1 MPQIPT
7 YEGPRVRTAGIPTVR
22 QSVPDVRIDTRGL
35 DQLVDVVDR
44 RIERDARDE
53 ASRMELQVR
62 RDWQQERARLRGLYK
77 ADQAGRYQ
85 EEANAWW
92 QKAPETYGQQFSPMA
107 RQAAQQSL
115 MGLQVQADA
124 DTLGYVEGEQR
135 RARET
140 NFRALQSQRIA
151 DAGRTITP
159 QNARDV
165 SRSTVDALRQSAID
179 YAIGEGFVD
188 NASQVA
194 EGLAREQIARF
205 HADVAVTLASKPGG
219 AEAARNYLIEFG
231 GDIEPNVRTRLDEAI
246 TTTANNEA
254 GQDFARSVA
263 TLPYAE
269 RLKRAG
275 EIANPEQKKAALA
288 AIDADE
294 VRIQRARTQQAD
306 QAYGALRLG
315 VLQGREPT
323 PIEMQALASID
334 ANKAADLQA
343 VILAKRKADKDAAK
357 GEPVKTNWATYQSL
371 SEAIGRGER
380 VEVYK
385 FADRLAGSEVEKLI
399 DLQTKRNDPGKAIEV
414 ATTEQQLGAFMASQR
429 FEDREKGIFRDAVYD
444 RLNEFAKRNKREA
457 TFDER
462 AAIMASLNT
471 EVVTSK
477 GVFWDSKDPAFKAS
491 PELRNRATEG
501 AMAPQGG
508 APGRPA
514 EFVVGREYTDAAG
527 NKAIYQGSGRWQPVV
542 QQPRAAPA
550 PAPAARPAAAPVASA
565 PAAVAP
571 AAIAP
576 GVQLPPMPRPAA
588 PAAAPVVAPAA
599 VAAPA
604 PVASA
609 PAPIAPGVA
618 LPAMRSPAAPAPVA
632 APTPVPV
639 PVAPPAPT
647 PAPRPAPAARPAPTP
662 APVPVAPAPAPAPVA
677 APTPVAAPAPAPRQ
691 APAAPAPITS
701 VSIVGLP
708 SVQEVVR
715 NPGEIIGASPER
727 LAQVQADIT
736 TARTGIEGMREA
748 AAALEKAGDPTGA
761 LRIRT
766 EVLKAEADV
775 IKARDILRRER
786 RGALEVQLTRARDAL
801 TRERIDI
808 ERERQAGDTAA
819 VEVFTRRAQ
828 ELEREIQSLEREL
841 QAAIRF

>member
-7 YEGPRVRTAGIPTVR
+7 YDGPRVRTAAIPTVR
-22 QSVPDVRIDTRGL
+22 QSVPDVRIDTRPL
-35 DQLVDVVDR
+35 DQLVDVIDR

-92 QKAPETYGQQFSPMA
+92 QKAPETYGKQYSPMA

-140 NFRALQSQRIA
+140 NYRTLQSERIA
-151 DAGRTITP
+151 EAGRIITP
-159 QNARDV
+159 QNAR
-165 SRSTVDALRQSAID
+165 SISAMTAQQIRQSAID
-179 YAIGEGFVD
+179 YAALEGFSSDVGQ
-188 NASQVA
+188 AM
-194 EGLAREQIARF
+194 AREQLAKF
-205 HADVAVTLASKPGG
+205 HADVAVALASKPGG
-219 AEAARNYLIEFG
+219 AKAAQEYLREFG
-231 GDIEPNVRTRLDEAI
+231 SDIALDVRTRLDEAI

-306 QAYGALRLG
+306 QAYGALRLR
-315 VLQGREPT
+315 VLQGREPA
-323 PIEMQALASID
+323 PIEMQALAALD

-343 VILAKRKADKDAAK
+343 VILAQRKAVKEAGKITTDWAA
-357 GEPVKTNWATYQSL
+357 YQSL

-385 FADRLAGSEVEKLI
+385 FADRIAPSEIEKLI
-399 DLQTKRNDPGKAIEV
+399 DQQTKRNDPSKAIEV
-414 ATTEQQLGAFMASQR
+414 ATTEQQLGAFLTSQG
-429 FEDREKGIFRDAVYD
+429 FNDREKGIFRDAVYD

-457 TFDER
+457 TYDER
-462 AAIMASLNT
+462 AAIINALNT

-508 APGRPA
+508 APGRPT

-527 NKAIYQGSGRWQPVV
+527 NKAIYQGNGRWQPVV

-550 PAPAARPAAAPVASA
+550 PAPAAA
-565 PAAVAP
+565 PAPAVAP
-571 AAIAP
+571 APAAITP
-576 GVQLPPMPRPAA
+576 GVQLPPMRA
-588 PAAAPVVAPAA
+588 
-599 VAAPA
+599 
-604 PVASA
+604 
-609 PAPIAPGVA
+609 
-618 LPAMRSPAAPAPVA
+618 PAAPAPVA
-632 APTPVPV
+632 AEPAPAVMPAGRANPSVSVPAPVVPPTPAPA

-647 PAPRPAPAARPAPTP
+647 PAPAAARAPTPVAAPAPAPRPAPTP
-662 APVPVAPAPAPAPVA
+662 VAMPAGRANPSVSVPAPVA
-677 APTPVAAPAPAPRQ
+677 ASAPTPVAAPAPAPRQ

-701 VSIVGLP
+701 VSITGLP

-715 NPGEIIGASPER
+715 NPAEIIGASPER

-736 TARTGIEGMREA
+736 TARTGIEGMRRA
-748 AAALEKAGDPTGA
+748 AAALEQAGDRTGA
-761 LRIRT
+761 MRVRT

-786 RGALEVQLTRARDAL
+786 QGVLEVDITVARDAL
-801 TRERIDI
+801 TRERINI
-808 ERERQAGDTAA
+808 ERARQAGDTAG
-819 VEVFTRRAQ
+819 VKVFTDRAQ
-828 ELEREIQSLEREL
+828 ELEREIQRLEREL
-841 QAAIRF
+841 QAVLRF

>member
-22 QSVPDVRIDTRGL
+22 QSVPDVRIDTRPL

-92 QKAPETYGQQFSPMA
+92 QKAPETYGQQYSPMA

-140 NFRALQSQRIA
+140 NFRTLQSERIA
-151 DAGRTITP
+151 EAGRTITP
-159 QNARDV
+159 QNAR
-165 SRSTVDALRQSAID
+165 SISAMTAEQIRRSAID
-179 YAIGEGFVD
+179 YAALEGFSSDVGQ
-188 NASQVA
+188 AM
-194 EGLAREQIARF
+194 AREQLAKF
-205 HADVAVTLASKPGG
+205 HADVAVALASKPGG
-219 AEAARNYLIEFG
+219 AKAAQEYLREFG
-231 GDIEPNVRTRLDEAI
+231 GDIALDVRTRLDEAI

-269 RLKRAG
+269 RLKLAG
-275 EIANPEQKKAALA
+275 ELKDPEQKKAALA

-357 GEPVKTNWATYQSL
+357 GEPIKTNWATYQSL

-414 ATTEQQLGAFMASQR
+414 ATTEQQLGAFMSSQR
-429 FEDREKGIFRDAVYD
+429 FDEREKGIFRDAVYD

-508 APGRPA
+508 APGRPT

-550 PAPAARPAAAPVASA
+550 PAPAARPAAAPVAPA
-565 PAAVAP
+565 PAAVTPAP

-604 PVASA
+604 PVAPA

-632 APTPVPV
+632 APTGRANPSVSV
-639 PVAPPAPT
+639 
-647 PAPRPAPAARPAPTP
+647 
-662 APVPVAPAPAPAPVA
+662 PAPVA
-677 APTPVAAPAPAPRQ
+677 APTPAPVAAPTPAPVAAPTPAPAAAPAATPAPAPRR

-701 VSIVGLP
+701 VNIAGIEPVQAIAAEGL
-708 SVQEVVR
+708 V
-715 NPGEIIGASPER
+715 GASPER
-727 LAQVQADIT
+727 LAEAQSQIT
-736 TARTGIEGMREA
+736 TARTSIEGMRKA
-748 AAALEKAGDPTGA
+748 VDALEKSGDRTGA
-761 LRIRT
+761 LRLRT
-766 EVLKAEADV
+766 EVLRAEAAV
-775 IKARDILRRER
+775 TQARDQLRRER
-786 RGALEVQLTRARDAL
+786 AGKIEVELEVLRESRTEMARELAALPDRANR
-801 TRERIDI
+801 TVRIDDLAK
-808 ERERQAGDTAA
+808 RD
-819 VEVFTRRAQ
+819 
-828 ELEREIQSLEREL
+828 REIQRLEQEL
-841 QAAIRF
+841 QAALRF